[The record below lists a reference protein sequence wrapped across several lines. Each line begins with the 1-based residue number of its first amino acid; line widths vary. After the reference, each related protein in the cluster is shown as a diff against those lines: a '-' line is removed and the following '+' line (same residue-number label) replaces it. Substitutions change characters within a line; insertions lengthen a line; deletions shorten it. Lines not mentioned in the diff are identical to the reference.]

1 MKWINNGIEYKRGNH
16 EFLIAKYDDVDVWF
30 VTRANI
36 ITQQAQKSGFRKLGE
51 YLEAKKVEVMKMYDD
66 NDEWA
71 QENIVVYDT
80 DCDGNY
86 KFYNLNEDGSMSLIK
101 TTRGV

>member
-51 YLEAKKVEVMKMYDD
+51 YLKAEKVEVMKMYDN
-66 NDEWA
+66 NDEWT
-71 QENIVVYDT
+71 QENIVVYDV
-80 DCDGNY
+80 DYEGNY
-86 KFYNLNEDGSMSLIK
+86 KFYNLNEDGSMNKINI
-101 TTRGV
+101 